1 MKKTLINEF
10 TYGRSFD
17 LDNGIGTLYDDDEG
31 DIIDIVINDDQ
42 DTWSASLY
50 LNEEKYSRDEIVNA
64 EICHLLKKQL
74 LIEFDSIQEQLDNE
88 NENLL

>member
-10 TYGRSFD
+10 IKGRSFD

-31 DIIDIVINDDQ
+31 DIIDIIINDDQ
-42 DTWSASLY
+42 DTYNASLY
-50 LNEEKYSRDEIVNA
+50 LNDEKYSRDEIVNA
-64 EICHLLKKQL
+64 EICELLKKQL
-74 LIEFDSIQEQLDNE
+74 LIEFDSIQEELDNE